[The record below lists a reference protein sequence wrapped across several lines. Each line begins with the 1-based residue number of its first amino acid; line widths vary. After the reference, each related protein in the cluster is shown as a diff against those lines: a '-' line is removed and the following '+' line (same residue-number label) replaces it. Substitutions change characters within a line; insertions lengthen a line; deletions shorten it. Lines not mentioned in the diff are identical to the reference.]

1 MIALHQQRHDYAR
14 FLPAVNN
21 TYARWA
27 ARNGI
32 SSNTRKPTESIS
44 SQELNFLDIKSKL
57 YHYDGALYTA
67 AFGVFDRG
75 PTIISQ
81 RLRSETFLLGDS
93 GGFSLI
99 SGAVRVPMHQFRR
112 LVLDW
117 QEANCDVGVALDVPT
132 RSLDDPRSGY
142 TKFEACLDDSED
154 NLKFLVASRTRSDL
168 LLLNV
173 LQGRNHKEAR
183 AWLKRVAPYKL
194 DGYAIAGH
202 TRLDLHFWCK
212 QFRTMIDN
220 NAFDHVRHLHFLGT
234 GEPGFGVLLTALKRA
249 LYTLLGRP
257 IEITFDSARAFR
269 IAQANK
275 IISLGLKLSSAR
287 GTGTP
292 DAFAFRNWQ
301 LPRDGG
307 LVDRT
312 VPFPFASPLGERC
325 TVGDFMPGADPLKPA
340 FDSTGLNMLSN
351 HEVYVEIASIIQ
363 ANRLTDLAQADQ
375 SLVPWHIQKGVEAIM
390 GFFARSIS
398 DAWFDRFKL
407 SLRHYAV
414 DISDMEDE
422 RD

>member
-27 ARNGI
+27 ARSGI
-32 SSNTRKPTESIS
+32 SSNTRRPVEGVSLRD
-44 SQELNFLDIKSKL
+44 LNFLGPKSPL
-57 YHYDGALYTA
+57 FHYDGALYTA

-81 RLRSETFLLGDS
+81 RLRSRTFLLGDS

-132 RSLDDPRSGY
+132 RSLNDPRSGY
-142 TKFEACLDDSED
+142 TKFEACLNDSEN
-154 NLKFLVASRTRSDL
+154 NLKFLISSRARSDL

-173 LQGRNHKEAR
+173 LQGRNHTEAR
-183 AWLKRVAPYKL
+183 AWLKRVVPYKL

-212 QFRTMIDN
+212 QFRNMIEQ
-220 NAFDHVRHLHFLGT
+220 NAFDHVRHIHFLGT

-249 LYTLLGRP
+249 LSSLVGRP
-257 IEITFDSARAFR
+257 IEITFDSSRAFR
-269 IAQANK
+269 VAQANK
-275 IISLGLKLSSAR
+275 IISLGLKLSSFR
-287 GTGTP
+287 GTGAS
-292 DAFAFRNWQ
+292 DAFAFRSWQ

-307 LVDRT
+307 HVGRA
-312 VPFPFASPLGERC
+312 VPFPFNSPLGNRC
-325 TVGDFMPGADPLKPA
+325 TVGDFMPGVDPLKPA
-340 FDSTGLNMLSN
+340 FDTTGLNMLSN

-363 ANRLTDLAQADQ
+363 ANRLADLAQADQ
-375 SLVPWHIQKGVEAIM
+375 SLVPWHIQKGVEAIT

-398 DAWFDRFKL
+398 DAWFDKFKL
-407 SLRHYAV
+407 SLRYYAV
-414 DISDMEDE
+414 DVTDMEGN